1 MATKVSLY
9 EAVRSDLLDHVRYK
23 GSVEYGVTRRLQRQ
37 TLRTTL
43 SRSKERGTLYTA
55 YARFYSTYCSWLTAL
70 LGVRRDRQ
78 CQARWDRIVWEK
90 YNIIYGSWYRVDI

>member
-1 MATKVSLY
+1 VVKKRGVGGLFGDESNPQWDLGRRCIVLY
-9 EAVRSDLLDHVRYK
+9 LAGSKAVRTDLLDHVRYK

-55 YARFYSTYCSWLTAL
+55 YARTVP
-70 LGVRRDRQ
+70 G
-78 CQARWDRIVWEK
+78 
-90 YNIIYGSWYRVDI
+90 